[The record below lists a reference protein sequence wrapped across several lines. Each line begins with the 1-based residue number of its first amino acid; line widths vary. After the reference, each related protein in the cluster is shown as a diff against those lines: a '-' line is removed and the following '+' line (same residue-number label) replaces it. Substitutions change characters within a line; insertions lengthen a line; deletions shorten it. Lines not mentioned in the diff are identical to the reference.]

1 MKVPQRVVWT
11 EGMFMSPQHMQQL
24 DRYHE
29 GFVAARLSAMSL
41 HDWGV
46 VSLELDERALL
57 GGQVKVTRFEGVLP
71 DGQPVAFDGGHPE
84 APAAR
89 PVEGHFPAA
98 QRVLEVFVG
107 MPAEREGGASVAHST
122 TATTGLRYFSV
133 ARSVVDAAGGAA
145 DVPVSF
151 AMRNVV
157 VLFGDEPRQDLD
169 AIKVAEIVRDAAGAL
184 AIRPEYVPPCR
195 RIGAS
200 PWLVSALRQLLALS
214 VAKQRSLAEA
224 RRQRDAATVEFSAGD
239 VTRFLLLN
247 AVNTHIPIV
256 NHLIE
261 RPEISPED
269 AYLHLCQYAGALMA
283 FAVDSDPATLPKFTY
298 GDLGGTFGALLA
310 KITEL
315 LQKTIKEQHITI
327 PLEVRPDGLR
337 LGRLDDERLA
347 RGATFVLTVRSNQP
361 EAAAADQIPRLSKI
375 ASWGDIPGML
385 QSAVPG
391 VPLQVTYRPPSE
403 IATRAGLIYF
413 VLSQASPWWR
423 NVATER
429 TIAIYLPPPYDPAST
444 TLELLAVP
452 QPR

>member
-1 MKVPQRVVWT
+1 
-11 EGMFMSPQHMQQL
+11 MSPQHMQQL

-29 GFVAARLSAMSL
+29 GFVAARLSAL
-41 HDWGV
+41 APNDWGA
-46 VSLELDERALL
+46 VSIELDERALL
-57 GGQVKVTRFEGVLP
+57 GGQVRVSSFEGVLP
-71 DGQPVAFDGGHPE
+71 DGQPLAFDASHPE

-98 QRVLEVFVG
+98 QRVLEVFIG
-107 MPAEREGGASVAHST
+107 MPAEREGGTSVAHTT
-122 TATTGLRYFSV
+122 TAATGVRYFTA
-133 ARSVVDAAGGAA
+133 ARPVVDAAGGAA
-145 DVPVSF
+145 EAPVSF

-157 VLFGDEPRQDLD
+157 LLFGDEPRHDFD

-184 AIRPEYVPPCR
+184 AIRQEYVPPCR

-200 PWLVSALRQLLALS
+200 PWLVATLRQLLSLS
-214 VAKQRSLAEA
+214 VSKQRALAEA

-247 AVNTHIPIV
+247 AVNTHIPIL

-261 RPEISPED
+261 RPEIGPED
-269 AYLHLCQYAGALMA
+269 AYLHLCQYAGALMS
-283 FAVDSDPATLPKFTY
+283 FAADADPATLPKFVY
-298 GDLGGTFGALLA
+298 GDLGGTFGALVA
-310 KITEL
+310 RITEL
-315 LQKTIKEQHITI
+315 LQTTIRDQSISV

-337 LGRLDDERLA
+337 LGQLTDERLQ

-375 ASWGDIPGML
+375 GSWGDIPGML
-385 QSAVPG
+385 KSAVPG

-403 IATRAGLIYF
+403 IATRAGVLYF
-413 VLSQASPWWR
+413 LLSQASPWWR

-429 TIAIYLPPPYDPAST
+429 TIAIYLPPPYDPASAS
-444 TLELLAVP
+444 LELLAVP
-452 QPR
+452 NR

>member
-1 MKVPQRVVWT
+1 
-11 EGMFMSPQHMQQL
+11 MSPQHMQQL

-29 GFVAARLSAMSL
+29 GFVGSRLSAVSPL
-41 HDWGV
+41 DWGV
-46 VSLELDERALL
+46 VSVELDERALL
-57 GGQVKVTRFEGVLP
+57 GGQVRVTSFEGILP
-71 DGQPVAFDGGHPE
+71 DGQPLAFDAAHPE

-98 QRVLEVFVG
+98 QRALEVFVG
-107 MPAEREGGASVAHST
+107 MPAEREGGTSVAPGT
-122 TATTGLRYFSV
+122 TAATGLRYFTA
-133 ARSVVDAAGGAA
+133 ARPVVDATGGAA

-157 VLFGDEPRQDLD
+157 VLFGDEPRQDFD
-169 AIKVAEIVRDAAGAL
+169 AIKIAEIQRDAAGAL
-184 AIRPEYVPPCR
+184 AIRQEYVPPCR

-200 PWLVSALRQLLALS
+200 PWLIAGLRQLLALS
-214 VAKQRSLAEA
+214 VAKQRTLAEA

-247 AVNTHIPIV
+247 AVNTHIPVV

-269 AYLHLCQYAGALMA
+269 AYLYLCQYAGALMA
-283 FAVDSDPATLPKFTY
+283 FAADSDPATLPKFAY

-310 KITEL
+310 KITDL
-315 LQKTIKEQHITI
+315 LQTTVREQCITI
-327 PLEVRPDGLR
+327 PLEVRADGLR

-385 QSAVPG
+385 KSAVPG

-403 IATRAGLIYF
+403 IATRAGILYF
-413 VLSQASPWWR
+413 LLSQASPWWR
-423 NVATER
+423 NVVTER
-429 TIAIYLPPPYDPAST
+429 TIAIYLPPPYDPSSA

-452 QPR
+452 VPANR

>member
-1 MKVPQRVVWT
+1 
-11 EGMFMSPQHMQQL
+11 MSPQHMQQL

-29 GFVAARLSAMSL
+29 GFVTARLSALSPN
-41 HDWGV
+41 DWGV
-46 VSLELDERALL
+46 LSIELDERALL
-57 GGQVKVTRFEGVLP
+57 GGQVRVTSFEGVMP
-71 DGQPVAFDGGHPE
+71 DGQPIAFDAAHPE

-107 MPAEREGGASVAHST
+107 MPAEREGGATVAPGT
-122 TATTGLRYFSV
+122 TPATGLRYFTV
-133 ARSVVDAAGGAA
+133 ARPVVDAAGGAA

-151 AMRNVV
+151 ALRNVV
-157 VLFGDEPRQDLD
+157 VLFGDEPRQDFD
-169 AIKVAEIVRDAAGAL
+169 AIKIAEIVRDASGAL
-184 AIRPEYVPPCR
+184 AIRKEYVPPCR

-261 RPEISPED
+261 RPEISGED

-283 FAVDSDPATLPKFTY
+283 FAADADPATLPKFAY
-298 GDLGGTFGALLA
+298 GDLGATFGALIS

-315 LQKTIKEQHITI
+315 LQKTVREQHITI
-327 PLEVRPDGLR
+327 PLEARADGLR

-347 RGATFVLTVRSNQP
+347 RGATYVLTVRSNQQ
-361 EAAAADQIPRLSKI
+361 EAVAADQIPRLSKI

-403 IATRAGLIYF
+403 IVTRAGVLYF

-423 NVATER
+423 NVVTER
-429 TIAIYLPPPYDPAST
+429 TIAIYLPPPYDPASA

-452 QPR
+452 MPSSR

>member
-1 MKVPQRVVWT
+1 
-11 EGMFMSPQHMQQL
+11 MSPQHMQQL

-29 GFVAARLSAMSL
+29 GFVAARVSAL
-41 HDWGV
+41 APNDWGV
-46 VSLELDERALL
+46 LSVEVDERALL
-57 GGQVKVTRFEGVLP
+57 GGQVRVTGFEGVLP
-71 DGQPVAFDGGHPE
+71 DGQPVAFDAAHAE

-107 MPAEREGGASVAHST
+107 MPAEREGGTSVASG
-122 TATTGLRYFSV
+122 AKAATGLRYFTT
-133 ARSVVDAAGGAA
+133 ARPVVDAAGGAA

-157 VLFGDEPRQDLD
+157 VLFGDEPRQDFD
-169 AIKVAEIVRDAAGAL
+169 AIKIAEIVRDAAGAL
-184 AIRPEYVPPCR
+184 AIRQEYVPPCR

-200 PWLVSALRQLLALS
+200 PWLISALRQLLALS

-247 AVNTHIPIV
+247 AVNTHIPVV

-269 AYLHLCQYAGALMA
+269 AYLYLCQYAGALMA

-298 GDLGGTFGALLA
+298 GDLGGTFAALIGKL
-310 KITEL
+310 TEL
-315 LQKTIKEQHITI
+315 LQTTIREQCITI
-327 PLEVRPDGLR
+327 PLEVRTDGLR

-347 RGATFVLTVRSNQP
+347 RGATYVLTVRSNQA

-375 ASWGDIPGML
+375 ASWGDISGML
-385 QSAVPG
+385 QSAVAG

-403 IATRAGLIYF
+403 IATRAGILYF
-413 VLSQASPWWR
+413 LLSQSSPWWR

-429 TIAIYLPPPYDPAST
+429 TIAIYLPPPYDPASAS
-444 TLELLAVP
+444 LELLAVP
-452 QPR
+452 TPPNR